1 MATDTSYTTRLKQVV
16 KQKYHNAYAGSGTL
30 AFRFEDQRTCK
41 FADSSAI
48 VRQLSVITTAAV
60 IHYWKRDEL

>member
-1 MATDTSYTTRLKQVV
+1 MATDTSFTARLKQVV

-30 AFRFEDQRTCK
+30 AVRFEDLRTCK

-48 VRQLSVITTAAV
+48 VRQLSVTTTAAV
-60 IHYWKRDEL
+60 IHHWKHDEL